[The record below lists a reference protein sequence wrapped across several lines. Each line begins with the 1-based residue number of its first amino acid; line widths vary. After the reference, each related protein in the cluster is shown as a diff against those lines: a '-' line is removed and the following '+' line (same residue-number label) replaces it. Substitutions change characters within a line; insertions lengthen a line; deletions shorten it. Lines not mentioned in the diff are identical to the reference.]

1 MKQKNER
8 YPESERIRA
17 WYRINKR
24 DLPWRNTSDPYR
36 IWISEV
42 ILQQT
47 RVAQGLDYYYRFIER
62 FPDVRSLADASQEE
76 VLKYWQGLG
85 YYSRARNLHEAAQD
99 IRQRYDGVFPSSYE
113 AIRTLKGIG
122 EYTAAA
128 IASFTWN
135 LPYPAIDGNV
145 IRVLGRLFAVQ
156 TPADSGKGI
165 REYRRL
171 ATLVMPPRH
180 VARWLNNVPDM
191 LPAIR
196 IVFLSNSIKQ
206 KRAIVSFITFLSN
219 ITRTPTYINATEATF
234 GKDCLSCP

>member
-1 MKQKNER
+1 MRKTGHSTALRMLGNTYFCPPRSNNMKQKNER

-36 IWISEV
+36 KWISEV

-145 IRVLGRLFAVQ
+145 IR
-156 TPADSGKGI
+156 I
-165 REYRRL
+165 
-171 ATLVMPPRH
+171 
-180 VARWLNNVPDM
+180 
-191 LPAIR
+191 
-196 IVFLSNSIKQ
+196 
-206 KRAIVSFITFLSN
+206 
-219 ITRTPTYINATEATF
+219 
-234 GKDCLSCP
+234 